1 MVEDNIK
8 RIVSEV
14 KKMLEKPETFVPGS
28 DRERFESYSDKWSK
42 KKSISEVW
50 RETDAVFFPLL
61 FGDKVI
67 TKTRKLLL
75 DNFDSFLDLMG
86 EITTPYVLRDFL
98 MLEMDGD
105 KGWDIVLRILAEAPV
120 TNSGDDLFEDEIESI
135 VALVALDVLVWHI
148 FYRSDISR
156 ESLIETSNEAI
167 DEVNKL
173 DKSDESDHSKRPERL
188 INSDLD
194 KSSKSLDRINQLA
207 GVLKRKNDGFYLT
220 YHYLKY
226 LLWKEPKA
234 DLFYELLNVLE
245 NAFHDEANKVLVK
258 DNGII
263 VEGLD
268 SISDS
273 EFLIL
278 ETTGMLKSCLNDDVL
293 INFRTT
299 IRLIGFDEQVKKAFN
314 MFKYVYL
321 CNAQSFFTYG
331 MKSQLKHHDIAILL
345 ISQDD
350 MLSSW
355 KEIQA
360 FMRAELH
367 RLSNKYFDD
376 QSSNLRDHIKFMWC
390 VNLRILEYLYR
401 EDSKLANIMWN
412 EFWKDGLEYSRRF
425 FKFYDNDSYKYLS
438 ALICYYY
445 ICFIKEETLECST
458 GDTHASR
465 KLGVSNGASKVLIKG
480 LMPYFN
486 DIDNMPVLVLMA
498 AQLLMSNG
506 INWKD
511 LMQGEYA
518 EFFEESFHK
527 ALVWTKDQKQYEW
540 VGQYLKKR
548 GFVFQKK
555 FP

>member
-1 MVEDNIK
+1 MAEDNIK
-8 RIVSEV
+8 RIVSEI
-14 KKMLEKPETFVPGS
+14 KIMLEKPETFVPGS
-28 DRERFESYSDKWSK
+28 DRERFESYSDKWRR

-61 FGDKVI
+61 FQDKVI
-67 TKTRKLLL
+67 TKTRKLML

-98 MLEMDGD
+98 MLEMKGD
-105 KGWDIVLRILAEAPV
+105 EGWNIALRILEKAPV
-120 TNSGDDLFEDEIESI
+120 TNSGDDLFENEIESI
-135 VALVALDVLVWHI
+135 MALVALDVLVWHI
-148 FYRSDISR
+148 FYIH
-156 ESLIETSNEAI
+156 
-167 DEVNKL
+167 KP
-173 DKSDESDHSKRPERL
+173 SKAPAG
-188 INSDLD
+188 
-194 KSSKSLDRINQLA
+194 INQLA
-207 GVLKRKNDGFYLT
+207 GVLKRRSDGFYLA
-220 YHYLKY
+220 YHYIKY

-234 DLFYELLNVLE
+234 DLFYELLDALE

-268 SISDS
+268 GISDS
-273 EFLIL
+273 EVLIL

-293 INFRTT
+293 INFRTA
-299 IRLIGFDEQVKKAFN
+299 IRLIGFDEQAKKAFN

-331 MKSQLKHHDIAILL
+331 MKPQLKHYDIAILL
-345 ISQDD
+345 ASQDD
-350 MLSSW
+350 ILSSW

-360 FMRAELH
+360 FMRAEIH
-367 RLSNKYFDD
+367 RLANEYFDD

-390 VNLRILEYLYR
+390 VNLRILDYLCR
-401 EDSKLANIMWN
+401 EDSRLANNMWN

-425 FKFYDNDSYKYLS
+425 SRFHDNDSYKYLS

-445 ICFIKEETLECST
+445 ICFIKEKTLECST
-458 GDTHASR
+458 GDIHAS
-465 KLGVSNGASKVLIKG
+465 KKPAISNGASEAAIKG

-486 DIDNMPVLVLMA
+486 DINNMPVLVLMA
-498 AQLLMSNG
+498 ARLLMANG
-506 INWKD
+506 INWND

-548 GFVFQKK
+548 GFAFQKK
-555 FP
+555 FFCHTLKNS